1 MFAISLLSIGLALAA
16 PQGGGG
22 RGANPAPDATVVE
35 ISARLI
41 QADGK
46 PSAGASKSGA
56 DDFGGYLWS
65 NSQCAVG
72 GGESAPSAATGWK
85 FNTNIVRHLADSVT
99 VQVVWQRVGDQQN
112 QGTIDRTMRV
122 GDRVQ
127 IDRIDLGTTS
137 CASAVQLEATV
148 LRSSASTGNGVG
160 RGGFGGARGG
170 RGTGSDVSG
179 AGTAA
184 GAARARGSQD
194 PQSLAAQEE
203 MRRKSLQALEAA
215 RAARVPGGAAGGRG
229 GLATGMYTAELWLVH
244 TVPNTAQTTD
254 VVSTGRGGRGTGG
267 GAGGGGGRGSV
278 SSGRA
283 TPPSEAGPG
292 EVEKVTYQ
300 LVRFAPTGAGFAL
313 PPVSVATSKGPA
325 SIVVMGT
332 LSATVENGA
341 PTKLVVT
348 VNRQA
353 MGSEQP
359 AGTTGRSSTKEVPWP
374 QNGEVISFELPPTA
388 ADTQE
393 KLAIRLRVFSGMPA
407 GAGRGRAR

>member
-1 MFAISLLSIGLALAA
+1 M
-16 PQGGGG
+16 
-22 RGANPAPDATVVE
+22 RRD
-35 ISARLI
+35 
-41 QADGK
+41 
-46 PSAGASKSGA
+46 
-56 DDFGGYLWS
+56 
-65 NSQCAVG
+65 
-72 GGESAPSAATGWK
+72 SAPSATTGWK
-85 FNTNIVRHLADSVT
+85 FNTNIVQHLADSVT

-127 IDRIDLGTTS
+127 IDRIDLGTSS
-137 CASAVQLEATV
+137 CGASVQLEATV
-148 LRSSASTGNGVG
+148 LRSSASTGNAMG
-160 RGGFGGARGG
+160 RGGFGARGG

-203 MRRKSLQALEAA
+203 MRQRLQSLDAT
-215 RAARVPGGAAGGRG
+215 RASRLQGAVGGRG
-229 GLATGMYTAELWLVH
+229 GLATAMYTAELWLVH
-244 TVPNTAQTTD
+244 TVPNTAQAND
-254 VVSTGRGGRGTGG
+254 VATTGRGGRGGG
-267 GAGGGGGRGSV
+267 GAVGGGGARGSAGGRGT
-278 SSGRA
+278 
-283 TPPSEAGPG
+283 TPPSQAGPG

-300 LVRFAPTGAGFAL
+300 MVRFAPTGAGFAL

-332 LSATVENGA
+332 LSATVENGV
-341 PTKLVVT
+341 PTKLVVS

-393 KLAIRLRVFSGMPA
+393 KLAIRLRVFGGSVA
-407 GAGRGRAR
+407 GVARGRAR